1 MKVRRGLFPS
11 YSYLPR
17 LTLFD
22 KPNTSTL
29 LGLSLPYLLALSH
42 RIGLPTQTNQTL
54 QGKGVFNAKGGK

>member
-29 LGLSLPYLLALSH
+29 LGLLLPYLLALSH

-54 QGKGVFNAKGGK
+54 YGKGVVKVEGGK